1 MHLYCIH
8 NLAVLVFLA
17 LLNAAF
23 FLRIDWDMDLL
34 SHGRL
39 RRLVGRN
46 FFGMHC
52 SLYAMCLEDDVL
64 KLLLAVDTVKASG
77 PEGVYSWMLKLKLL
91 LTQLLP
97 A

>member
-1 MHLYCIH
+1 
-8 NLAVLVFLA
+8 
-17 LLNAAF
+17 
-23 FLRIDWDMDLL
+23 
-34 SHGRL
+34 
-39 RRLVGRN
+39 
-46 FFGMHC
+46 MHC